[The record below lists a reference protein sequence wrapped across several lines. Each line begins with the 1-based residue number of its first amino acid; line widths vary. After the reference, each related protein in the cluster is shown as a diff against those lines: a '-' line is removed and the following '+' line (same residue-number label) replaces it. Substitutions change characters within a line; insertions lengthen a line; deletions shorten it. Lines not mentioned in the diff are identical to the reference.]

1 MPKRTFLSRQ
11 FLGRGGSK
19 IAAHSA
25 HISHDVLFF
34 VSRMSQRCLCLLSR
48 QYQSASLPTLQ
59 NLALMLTPA
68 FAQKKAWPA
77 GIVLSR
83 NNQNQQNLFKFGFL
97 SPVWALSALLRCW
110 DVRRCNRPVWALPTL
125 LLVLGCTAVQS
136 ACVGASYPAAG
147 VGMYGDA
154 IGPCGRFL
162 PCYGCWHVRE
172 V

>member
-34 VSRMSQRCLCLLSR
+34 ASRMSQRCLCLLSR

-68 FAQKKAWPA
+68 FAQKSMAS
-77 GIVLSR
+77 GVVLSR
-83 NNQNQQNLFKFGFL
+83 NNQTQQNLFKFGFL
-97 SPVWALSALLRCW
+97 SPVWAL
-110 DVRRCNRPVWALPTL
+110 PVL
-125 LLVLGCTAVQS
+125 LLVLACTAMQS
-136 ACVGASYPAAG
+136 ARVRASYPAAG